1 MTNQPA
7 PVHQDNL
14 LGVCHAIGDAFG
26 FNPLYLRLMFML
38 AVMLNAQAALIAYA
52 VGAAAVLAAKLA
64 TYRGTRQR
72 KVVIA
77 NN

>member
-26 FNPLYLRLMFML
+26 FNPLYLRLVFMV
-38 AVMLNAQAALIAYA
+38 AVMLNAQGALIAYA
-52 VGAAAVLAAKLA
+52 VGAAAVLLAKLA
-64 TYRGTRQR
+64 TFRSTRRRQPLLTN
-72 KVVIA
+72 V
-77 NN
+77 